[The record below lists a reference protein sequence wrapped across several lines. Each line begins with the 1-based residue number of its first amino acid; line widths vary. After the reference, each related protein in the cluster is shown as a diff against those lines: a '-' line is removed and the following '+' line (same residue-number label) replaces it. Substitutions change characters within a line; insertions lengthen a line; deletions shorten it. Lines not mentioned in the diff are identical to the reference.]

1 MHKYIEIITKYFHNR
16 FIFLIIFAT
25 LFAAFNYYFTRSIL
39 PILETK
45 NLWFYSGLVM
55 VLFSILFIEPYYTSP
70 KNVLINT
77 IPLLLVLLA
86 INEYFQNL
94 GQIYLWWLF
103 LLFISCILILSI
115 ISMTI
120 SAKDSSP
127 DSFKNI
133 ISKRIKDFVVL
144 LGHGKILY
152 SVVFIYFILNYYPLQ
167 SNYVFSMFIVW
178 AFLMCTDSKKL
189 HNNFCFKQDKFNDDA
204 VGIIFGVE
212 SSNIFLV
219 KLFNELKNI
228 EKFDVVIFKYSMQHP
243 KNRLLQGIILD
254 IYSLDQEKW
263 IKVIQLDE
271 IANYKGKV
279 EENIVYKISDKQ
291 LIDDFNTKIG
301 IGDFVGTVMKDSDV
315 GKIKFEYLSTDN
327 QIQEGDLLELESK
340 GKRLFYQVIN
350 GITDIEQLVNKN
362 KSGLIRGEALQL
374 GEWQEDELSF
384 QKYGWVPYMNTP
396 VFLAD
401 TSDIKQPEVK
411 YPNYKLGVI
420 PNTTLPSLINLQE
433 AVSHHI
439 ALLGVTGSGKSVL
452 ARDIINA
459 IKLNTKVICVDFN
472 KEFIRE
478 LPSPPISIISDD
490 AVTNISNHIM
500 CINKELVKFP
510 NQQCQ
515 KTIENGRKE
524 IMNSIKKEINE
535 FLDANNDN
543 IRVFEL
549 PDISNT
555 TSILEYTKY
564 FFKALF
570 EVAQDRLNEQN
581 RVNICVVLEEAHTI
595 IPEWNFIASND
606 KTSQSIVNEIGQI
619 ALQGR
624 KYGIGF
630 IVIAQR
636 TANVSKTVLTQCNT
650 VICFQAFDDTS
661 FNFLG
666 NYIGAELANILPHL
680 KRYHAVVAGKAIKS
694 NMPMIVDLTRN
705 K

>member
-1 MHKYIEIITKYFHNR
+1 MHKFIEISTKYFHNR
-16 FIFLIIFAT
+16 FIFLIIFAAV
-25 LFAAFNYYFTRSIL
+25 FAAFNYYFTRSIL

-77 IPLLLVLLA
+77 IPLILVLLS
-86 INEYFQNL
+86 INKYFQNL
-94 GQIYLWWLF
+94 DQMCFWWLF

-127 DSFKNI
+127 DSFKNM
-133 ISKRIKDFVVL
+133 ISKKIKKFVVV

-152 SVVFIYFILNYYPLQ
+152 SVVFIYFILNYYPSQ
-167 SNYVFSMFIVW
+167 SNYVFAMFILWTIAV
-178 AFLMCTDSKKL
+178 CIDSKKM
-189 HNNFCFKQDKFNDDA
+189 HNNFYFKQDKLNDDA

-212 SSNIFLV
+212 SSNMFLV
-219 KLFNELKNI
+219 KLFNDFKNI

-243 KNRLLQGIILD
+243 KNILLQGIILD

-271 IANYKGKV
+271 ATNYKDKV

-291 LIDDFNTKIG
+291 LIDDFNTKMCIG
-301 IGDFVGTVMKDSDV
+301 NFVGTIMKNSDV

-327 QIQEGDLLELESK
+327 YIQEGDLLELESK

-350 GITDIEQLVNKN
+350 GITDIEQLANKN
-362 KSGLIRGEALQL
+362 KSGLIRGEAFQL
-374 GEWQEDELSF
+374 GEWQEDKLSF
-384 QKYGWVPYMNTP
+384 QKYGWVPCMNTP

-401 TSDIKQPEVK
+401 TSDIKQPGII

-439 ALLGVTGSGKSVL
+439 ALLGVTGSGKSFL
-452 ARDIINA
+452 ARDIIDA
-459 IKLNTKVICVDFN
+459 IQSNTKVICVDFN
-472 KEFIRE
+472 KEFTRE
-478 LPSPPISIISDD
+478 LSPPPKNIISDD
-490 AVTNISNHIM
+490 AVKNISSHINCIAKELM
-500 CINKELVKFP
+500 EFPKYRNKIIMENSYDTIMSTLKNDINK
-510 NQQCQ
+510 
-515 KTIENGRKE
+515 
-524 IMNSIKKEINE
+524 
-535 FLDANNDN
+535 FLDTNNDS

-549 PDISNT
+549 PDIIST
-555 TSILEYTKY
+555 ASILEYTKY

-570 EVAQDRLNEQN
+570 VVAQDRLNKN
-581 RVNICVVLEEAHTI
+581 NPVNICVVLEESHTI
-595 IPEWNFIASND
+595 IPEWNFNASND
-606 KTSQSIVNEIGQI
+606 KTSQSVVNEIGQI

-650 VICFQAFDDTS
+650 VVCFQAFDDTS
-661 FNFLG
+661 FHFLG
-666 NYIGAELANILPHL
+666 NYIGSALVNTLPHL
-680 KRYHAVVAGKAIKS
+680 KKYHAIVAGKAIKS